1 MKSIVVWLMT
11 AVMLLAAEIP
21 SWFLQRS
28 YQPAKSYEVI
38 GYGMGKTLKE
48 ASLHAK
54 EDIAGQLMTE
64 ISSTKKS
71 RLQSKD
77 DTLARSLDIEIDTQV
92 HTVLSDLT
100 PVKTQRAG
108 ETFFVALKYDNL
120 KLSQRLVRK
129 AEKIACLRRPL
140 NPYLAATPM
149 YREIKKAAGCDIDV
163 SLVRKDRAWF
173 IAYDTVLLPIAPVDY
188 KDLFVSVK
196 YSPVTF
202 SVSKSPLREGDRF
215 FFTLHAS
222 ERGYVTLLDVY
233 ANGMTAV
240 VEPSFL
246 MRKGQTRRL
255 PSEDAQSYFEAAV
268 LDAGVPT
275 YDLYVVLFSRR
286 PIDVSR
292 FEATGDTLLSG
303 EDAYMADRLM
313 RLTAKYPF
321 TTLFVRTK
329 PQVQP

>member
-1 MKSIVVWLMT
+1 MKNMVVWLMM
-11 AVMLLAAEIP
+11 AAMLWAAEIP

-92 HTVLSDLT
+92 HTVLSDLKS
-100 PVKTQRAG
+100 VKTQRAG
-108 ETFFVALKYDNL
+108 GKFFVALKYENL

-129 AEKIACLRRPL
+129 AEKIVCLHHPL

-149 YREIKKAAGCDIDV
+149 YQEIKKTAGCDIDV

-196 YSPVTF
+196 HSPVTL
-202 SVSKSPLREGDRF
+202 SISKSPLREGEYF

-222 ERGYVTLLDVY
+222 QRGYVTLLDVY

-246 MRKGQTRRL
+246 MEKGQTRRL
-255 PSEDAQSYFEAAV
+255 PSEDAQSNFEAAV
-268 LDAGVPT
+268 LDEGVPT

-292 FEATGDTLLSG
+292 FETTGDTLLFG

-329 PQVQP
+329 PQ